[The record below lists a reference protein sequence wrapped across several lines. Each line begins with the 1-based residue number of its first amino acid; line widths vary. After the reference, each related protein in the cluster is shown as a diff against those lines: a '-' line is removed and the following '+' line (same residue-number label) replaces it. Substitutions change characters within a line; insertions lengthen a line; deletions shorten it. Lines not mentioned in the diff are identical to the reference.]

1 KSTARTSTEV
11 LPLIRPGSDR
21 WRRNCLSENQRTR
34 STGQRARLRRVP
46 SIFSFCTTPSFRKGR
61 AGDARRSTGPKLF
74 KDGAMN
80 LYLKKAG
87 FFLRCCSCCVQLVI
101 ERTRWLKKAD
111 DSRYLISRVENAYL
125 RS

>member
-1 KSTARTSTEV
+1 MA
-11 LPLIRPGSDR
+11 GSHR
-21 WRRNCLSENQRTR
+21 WRRNFLSEDQRTR
-34 STGQRARLRRVP
+34 SSGQRARLRRVP
-46 SIFSFCTTPSFRKGR
+46 SIFSSCTTPSFRKGR

-80 LYLKKAG
+80 LYLKKVG
-87 FFLRCCSCCVQLVI
+87 FFLTLLFLLCSASD
-101 ERTRWLKKAD
+101 RTHALAKKAD